1 MSIARVGLDHVYKWL
16 SISVAL
22 VVLDQWSK
30 QIVVN
35 AMMLGEQIQ
44 VFSYFSWV
52 RWHNEGAAFSF
63 LSDAGG
69 WQRWFFIL
77 LAIGFVSFLTI
88 ELWRLGKKNSILHLI
103 YALIIGGALGN
114 MIDRLIQGY
123 VVDFIL
129 LHYDRYYFPAF
140 NIADAAL
147 SVGAICWGLLLVK
160 EALNERKMKL
170 KERSD

>member
-35 AMMLGEQIQ
+35 AMTLGEQIR
-44 VFSYFSWV
+44 VFSYFSLV
-52 RWHNEGAAFSF
+52 RWHNEGAAFSL

-88 ELWRLGKKNSILHLI
+88 ELWRLGKKNSILHLV

-114 MIDRLIQGY
+114 MIDRLMQGY

-129 LHYDRYYFPAF
+129 LHYERYYFPAF

-160 EALNERKMKL
+160 EGLNERKMRL
-170 KERSD
+170 KERSN